1 MPARPSINTLLDFAQ
16 KESDISAKKL
26 GQLASQQQEAIE
38 KLHLL
43 LEYRRNYQSRF
54 QDAAKNG
61 IDHIEWLN
69 FITFMDKLDAAITEQ
84 RKSVTTAQANREAG
98 GKEFQ
103 TCQRKLKS
111 YNTLSKRYLE
121 SEMQQKMKYEQKEQ
135 DEFASHIDF
144 HQDPK
149 QLNNT

>member
-1 MPARPSINTLLDFAQ
+1 MSAKPSLNMLLDFAR
-16 KESDISAKKL
+16 KESDLSAKKL
-26 GQLASQQQEAIE
+26 GQLASQQQEAAE

-43 LEYRRNYQSRF
+43 LEYRHSYQSRF

-61 IDHIEWLN
+61 IDHVEWLN

-111 YNTLSKRYLE
+111 YNALSKRYLE
-121 SEMQQKMKYEQKEQ
+121 IESLQKVKHEQKEQ
-135 DEFASHIDF
+135 DEFASHIGF
-144 HQDPK
+144 HQNPK
-149 QLNNT
+149 RLPNT